1 MIQIGNKILS
11 LEIFEVHFV
20 CPPAICLG
28 SCCVYGDS
36 GAPLEDEESLLL
48 EKEFENIM
56 TYISPEGL
64 ASIKRQ
70 GVWEIDD
77 DGEKV
82 TPLINGHECAYA
94 IFDEGVARCCIEI
107 AYNKKLINFQKPRS
121 CHLYPIRVAKLGEY
135 SALNY
140 HRWHICE
147 AAREK
152 GEKEGIPVFRFLREA
167 VIRVWGNAF
176 YNELE
181 DVYMQML
188 KK

>member
-1 MIQIGNKILS
+1 MIQIGNKIIS
-11 LEIFEVHFV
+11 SEILQVHFV

-36 GAPLEDEESLLL
+36 GAPLEEEESLLL

-56 TYISPEGL
+56 NYISVEGL
-64 ASIKRQ
+64 ASIKKQ
-70 GVWEIDD
+70 GVWEMDE

-94 IFDEGVARCCIEI
+94 VFEEGIARCSIEI
-107 AYNKKLINFQKPRS
+107 AFEDKIINFQKPRS
-121 CHLYPIRVAKLGEY
+121 CHLYPIRVTKMGEY
-135 SALNY
+135 TALNY
-140 HRWHICE
+140 HKWHICD

-152 GEKEGIPVFRFLREA
+152 GGKVGIPLFRFLKSA
-167 VIRVWGNAF
+167 IIRLWGKAF

-181 DVYMQML
+181 DVYRQ
-188 KK
+188 KVKE